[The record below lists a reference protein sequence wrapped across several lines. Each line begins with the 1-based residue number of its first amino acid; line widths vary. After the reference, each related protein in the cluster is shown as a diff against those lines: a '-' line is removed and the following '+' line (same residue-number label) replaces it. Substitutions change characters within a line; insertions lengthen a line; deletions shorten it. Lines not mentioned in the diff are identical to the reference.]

1 MAHFRR
7 PKLSARSAARE
18 GDILATSAQGVD
30 GEMTARKRRRRAL
43 LQDGGPRTPGTQFD
57 TTIMQQTSDATA
69 PCTQSIECDP
79 SWADVAS
86 GVVSVY
92 AINTRI
98 RALGLCTGEAASP
111 AGKNPGTTMHKN
123 KKIAAV

>member
-1 MAHFRR
+1 MQ
-7 PKLSARSAARE
+7 
-18 GDILATSAQGVD
+18 AQ
-30 GEMTARKRRRRAL
+30 KRRRRL
-43 LQDGGPRTPGTQFD
+43 LQDTGSRTPGTQFD

-79 SWADVAS
+79 AWEDVAQ

-98 RALGLCTGEAASP
+98 KALGLCTGKSKLVSLSARRRALKRSAS
-111 AGKNPGTTMHKN
+111 AQLFF
-123 KKIAAV
+123 